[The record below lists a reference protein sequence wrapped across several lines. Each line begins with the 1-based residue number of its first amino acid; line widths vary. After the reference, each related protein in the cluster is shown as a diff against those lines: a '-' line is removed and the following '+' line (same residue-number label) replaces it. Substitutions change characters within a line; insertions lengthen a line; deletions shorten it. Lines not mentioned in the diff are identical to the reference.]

1 LLDAHAWRE
10 AFGARSSPV
19 KSLRELWRRRE
30 LLVLLATR
38 DIKVRYKQSVMGVLW
53 ALLMPAI
60 VVLAGVVVRLVLTG
74 GQGVSRADL
83 ASVLVKSLPWSFFVA
98 SLRFATAS
106 LVGNRDLVAKL
117 AFPKE
122 VFPLASVV
130 ASGFDF
136 VVAAAAAILFLTV
149 LGTGVSSALLW
160 VPVLLVILAAFTIG
174 LCLFLAAANL
184 FFRDVKYIV
193 EVILTFAIFF
203 TPVLYE
209 ASMLGAYERIA
220 LLNPVAPLLEGMRDA
235 VVLGRAPDLAWLA
248 YSATWALVALVGGY
262 AYFKRS
268 EYLFAE
274 KV

>member
-1 LLDAHAWRE
+1 MKALN
-10 AFGARSSPV
+10 
-19 KSLRELWRRRE
+19 ELWRRRE

-60 VVLAGVVVRLVLTG
+60 VVLAGLVVRLVLTG

-122 VFPLASVV
+122 VFPLASVAASAFDLAV
-130 ASGFDF
+130 AS
-136 VVAAAAAILFLTV
+136 AAAVLFLAV
-149 LGTGVSSALLW
+149 LGTAVSSTLLW
-160 VPVLLVILAAFTIG
+160 VPLLLLILVAFTIG

-220 LLNPVAPLLEGMRDA
+220 LLNPVAPLLEGLRNA
-235 VVLGRAPDLAWLA
+235 VVLGKAPDLGWLA
-248 YSATWALVALVGGY
+248 YSAAWALVALVGGY